1 MDQIKDNDGNVIR
14 NWSKE
19 NNDDIALAI

>member
-14 NWSKE
+14 NQSKE